1 MSNIT
6 MSSTTKLVKAFHTG
20 TISVWHFGQLS
31 NGKFAAEN
39 TDGARKVFKSE
50 EEMEKL
56 IKAYKG
62 YGYFVPTAEIIDQ
75 LSALV

>member
-6 MSSTTKLVKAFHTG
+6 MNASVKLVKAFHTG

-39 TDGARKVFKSE
+39 NDGARKIFKSE
-50 EEMEKL
+50 EEMDKL

-62 YGYFVPTAEIIDQ
+62 YGYFVPTTEIVKE
-75 LSALV
+75 LAALV